1 MQQRH
6 GTEGGM
12 HVVTH
17 MRKRAIAVVGGVAS
31 ALLVLGATPAAA
43 ETIRCYTSPSNRG
56 HATLDTTYGFM
67 YVDDTYADSR
77 RVVAFAY
84 NASGDAV
91 LAYAYDS
98 NGSNNGS
105 GAGADVDMSRVGMIE
120 TCTQRGTDTSTQ
132 ANCWTTRV

>member
-1 MQQRH
+1 MGSRVRKRVIAV
-6 GTEGGM
+6 GGM
-12 HVVTH
+12 
-17 MRKRAIAVVGGVAS
+17 VAS
-31 ALLVLGATPAAA
+31 AVLFLGTTPAAA

-67 YVDDTYADSR
+67 YVEDTSKDGR
-77 RVVAFAY
+77 RVVATAY

-98 NGSNNGS
+98 NGSGNGP

-120 TCTQRGTDTSTQ
+120 TCTQDGTSVRTR
-132 ANCWTTRV
+132 ANCWTTFVW